1 MEKGRKTM
9 RNEKPETNSHELL
22 EILFTNV
29 YKRMDHL
36 IDKKI
41 ASGNIAGKDLK
52 KLESYIG

>member
-1 MEKGRKTM
+1 M

-22 EILFTNV
+22 EILFTTV